1 MSEQITRKIK
11 IYELAKQLN
20 LSGDT
25 IIDILRK
32 RGFDVKYQ
40 GESVSDEIMN
50 TIMSH
55 FKRKKNMSEQHKY
68 QVFPYE
74 QIPHRPLQIS
84 SGDTRITGI
93 SGWSKFWLGFVLFY
107 ATYTV
112 FYYASAPIL
121 DLHSPAVLLPL
132 AISVVLAV
140 YLVIYVDKRVRRS
153 KYRELV
159 TQEAQKRREEAES
172 ISTNLNAIL
181 ASSSELAVKASEYL
195 KNASGWLQTARREY
209 AENAYDPFWTAIEN
223 AAVNIDAFNRTVNT
237 LSSNIRKYYAQL
249 EGRNHTFPA
258 FPVRLESLPDPK
270 PIMEE
275 FRHVV
280 RKGQTNFQFANIW
293 EHRKTREVLIAGFR
307 TLGEAIDNLTSVV
320 EREISSLSATLHS
333 DLVQLV
339 EEQIRTREAA
349 EKSAEE
355 QAETRES
362 IEQLKRRGK

>member
-1 MSEQITRKIK
+1 VSST
-11 IYELAKQLN
+11 ELAAKAAQ
-20 LSGDT
+20 
-25 IIDILRK
+25 
-32 RGFDVKYQ
+32 Y
-40 GESVSDEIMN
+40 
-50 TIMSH
+50 
-55 FKRKKNMSEQHKY
+55 
-68 QVFPYE
+68 
-74 QIPHRPLQIS
+74 
-84 SGDTRITGI
+84 
-93 SGWSKFWLGFVLFY
+93 LG
-107 ATYTV
+107 
-112 FYYASAPIL
+112 
-121 DLHSPAVLLPL
+121 
-132 AISVVLAV
+132 
-140 YLVIYVDKRVRRS
+140 
-153 KYRELV
+153 
-159 TQEAQKRREEAES
+159 
-172 ISTNLNAIL
+172 
-181 ASSSELAVKASEYL
+181 
-195 KNASGWLQTARREY
+195 NASGWLQTARREY

-270 PIMEE
+270 PIIEE

-307 TLGEAIDNLTSVV
+307 TLGEAIDNLSSVV

-355 QAETRES
+355 QAKTRE
-362 IEQLKRRGK
+362 EVEKFKRR